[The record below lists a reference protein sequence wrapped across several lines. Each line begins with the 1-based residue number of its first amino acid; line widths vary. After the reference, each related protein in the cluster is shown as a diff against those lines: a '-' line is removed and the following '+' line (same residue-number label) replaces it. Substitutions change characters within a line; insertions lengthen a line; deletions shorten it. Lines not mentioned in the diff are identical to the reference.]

1 MVEFYNNNYKAYGD
15 DMLLKIKE
23 KLDYVN
29 LENKNILLA
38 ADSIDIRY
46 NMFLDKLNKTKN
58 LATIASLTSDFQ
70 KELDKYDYLN
80 STIIENKS
88 KRLIN
93 NAHKYAID
101 TELANVK
108 FKKFASR
115 TASYEK
121 QLKTVFTT
129 LETKNPK
136 TYITRLETL
145 VAKLDVLLT
154 KKLSDKNRHQVLVI
168 KKIVIEYLNTQYK

>member
-58 LATIASLTSDFQ
+58 LSTIASLTSDFQ